1 MVDKT
6 YIFSNS
12 DLSSYKTY
20 LTLSKGTN
28 FAKKKKRFL
37 KKKNANIIKI
47 KGVFLLKGTFCKTAY
62 VCTSLPNFKLL
73 A

>member
-12 DLSSYKTY
+12 DLSSYKEY
-20 LTLSKGTN
+20 LVLSKGTN
-28 FAKKKKRFL
+28 FAKKKKKIFE
-37 KKKNANIIKI
+37 KKMHIKI

-62 VCTSLPNFKLL
+62 VCTSLPNFELL